1 MRFYKF
7 IFVLIILICAFFIIS
22 CSSEVTETAGWYI
35 PKGEGA
41 YIVLP
46 DLQGEAIKAQFR
58 KDGYKEVVYKTKPV
72 GGNMAKHLVW
82 MTEKDY
88 TNGGSE
94 WILTDT
100 TIKYAAMPLMAKGK
114 EGPRALRLFW
124 TEDDGIV
131 KNAIYGGIEAKILS
145 KEWVKYK
152 KGEKAVILNTKDQTT
167 FKEDVASLKIK
178 MSITNKS
185 QKKIGLDPMP
195 VLTGDDKVWI
205 ERLIKDSDQESE
217 TKPIASGD
225 LLSSSM
231 SPVGLIRLGI
241 VPGETVTL
249 SLSTQLMPLS
259 SLKRFKNLHVTDVK
273 LGWQWEVKLKN

>member
-1 MRFYKF
+1 
-7 IFVLIILICAFFIIS
+7 
-22 CSSEVTETAGWYI
+22 
-35 PKGEGA
+35 
-41 YIVLP
+41 
-46 DLQGEAIKAQFR
+46 
-58 KDGYKEVVYKTKPV
+58 
-72 GGNMAKHLVW
+72 
-82 MTEKDY
+82 
-88 TNGGSE
+88 
-94 WILTDT
+94 
-100 TIKYAAMPLMAKGK
+100 
-114 EGPRALRLFW
+114 
-124 TEDDGIV
+124 
-131 KNAIYGGIEAKILS
+131 
-145 KEWVKYK
+145 
-152 KGEKAVILNTKDQTT
+152 ILNTKDQTT